1 MSGTVQAAPRFE
13 VVTLV
18 ASFGGL
24 AAVTA
29 VLRALPAAFPA
40 GVVVVQHGVRDERPE
55 RLANVL
61 SSATTLPVQTAHTG
75 IRLEPGPRVTVIPS
89 GWSATLGQDRT
100 LNLTEIE
107 PSFAGDIL
115 LSSLAPVLGP
125 AAIAV
130 VLTGRL
136 SDGARGV
143 RTIKRHGGRVLVQDP
158 ATARAEGMPTHAIAT
173 GCVDFVLPL
182 DRIPQAL
189 IALTMAPG
197 GAALLNVPIPAWA
210 RLYA

>member
-1 MSGTVQAAPRFE
+1 VSETVQTAPPFE
-13 VVTLV
+13 VVTLL
-18 ASFGGL
+18 ASLGGL
-24 AAVTA
+24 AAFTA
-29 VLRALPAAFPA
+29 VLRALPATFPA
-40 GVVVVQHGVRDERPE
+40 RIVVVSHGVRDDQPE
-55 RLANVL
+55 RLAQVL
-61 SSATTLPVQTAHTG
+61 APVTALPVHPARTEM
-75 IRLEPGPRVTVIPS
+75 RLEPGPGVTVVPS
-89 GWSATLGQDRT
+89 GWSATVGRDRT
-100 LNLTEIE
+100 LALTEIE
-107 PSFAGDIL
+107 PSHGGDIL
-115 LSSLAPVLGP
+115 LASLAPVLGP

-158 ATARAEGMPTHAIAT
+158 ATARADGMPAHAIAT

-189 IALTMAPG
+189 VTLAMAPG
-197 GAALLNVPIPAWA
+197 GAALLNVPTPAWA